1 MVWVNIK
8 MTMSCSILQVSM
20 TMIMM
25 MTWVLEEAWAE
36 EEEEEVSRMYF
47 SVLS

>member
-1 MVWVNIK
+1 
-8 MTMSCSILQVSM
+8 
-20 TMIMM
+20 MIMM

-36 EEEEEVSRMYF
+36 EEEEVSRMYF